1 MKMVK
6 DKDGD
11 ENKGLFVSINE
22 KVLWLCKIIM
32 KRKTTYLF
40 AIIFFLIG
48 CTVSQYNMY
57 TNSLQ
62 SELKGIR
69 GRLQNLTKLE
79 NELED
84 IRGSLKKLEK
94 DLEDIRVN
102 TGKEIKELKEKC
114 DELNCQRIESL
125 VDEKVEK
132 FREGIY
138 RSFETLKDE
147 AKLDEAKLDE
157 AKLDEAKLDEAKLND
172 TYIGYIRAKIRSIY
186 NKVYDAIQNVFSF
199 MPKRIDDKS

>member
-1 MKMVK
+1 
-6 DKDGD
+6 
-11 ENKGLFVSINE
+11 
-22 KVLWLCKIIM
+22 
-32 KRKTTYLF
+32 
-40 AIIFFLIG
+40 
-48 CTVSQYNMY
+48 MY

-157 AKLDEAKLDEAKLND
+157 AKLDEAKLND